1 MVLIAEGREVRKS
14 KPVGAAPPTLF
25 ASIMA
30 DLQRVLYAF
39 VRGLIGDDEHARDI
53 VQDVFV
59 DAWRAIRQGTPPFT
73 DNDDTA
79 IRRWLFHAAYCDAA
93 SILRRRRL
101 IRWESLDAPVR
112 TKREYEYS
120 SHQTS
125 FEDQVIE
132 RTVMQDA
139 LSTLDPADAAC
150 LLLNVLQGF
159 TAVEIAA
166 IVGISP
172 EAGKKRLSRAKQRLR
187 AAYLANSHRDPAYWC
202 EEPKP

>member
-30 DLQRVLYAF
+30 DLQRALYAF
-39 VRGLIGDDEHARDI
+39 VRGLVGDDEHARDI

-59 DAWRAIRQGTPPFT
+59 DAWRAVRQGTPPFT
-73 DNDDTA
+73 DNDDAA
-79 IRRWLFHAAYCDAA
+79 IRRWLFHAAYCDAV
-93 SILRRRRL
+93 SVLRRRRL
-101 IRWESLDAPVR
+101 IRWESLDAPAR

-120 SHQTS
+120 SHQAS

-132 RTVMQDA
+132 RSVMQDA
-139 LSTLDPADAAC
+139 LSDLDPADAAC

-159 TAVEIAA
+159 TAVEIAT
-166 IVGISP
+166 IMGISP

-187 AAYLANSHRDPAYWC
+187 DAYFVHNRREPEHWF
-202 EEPKP
+202 EEPKR